1 MFRAAASPGWV
12 SGAPA
17 VCGPRSNCHERERR
31 LKGGEGKCG
40 LHFPCTRDENAS
52 RGFLSRAVRPR
63 PTACY
68 APKGEVAEG
77 RPPQRRRPPRLRGVP
92 AGWGGRTP
100 APSPAAVC
108 RLPAATSCLLITLKV
123 NEGPRGSCCRRGVRA
138 PPPGEPAGV
147 STWVSFPGHTREDGA
162 S

>member
-1 MFRAAASPGWV
+1 MVFISRVRGTKMQVGGSFQGQSARA
-12 SGAPA
+12 
-17 VCGPRSNCHERERR
+17 
-31 LKGGEGKCG
+31 
-40 LHFPCTRDENAS
+40 
-52 RGFLSRAVRPR
+52 
-63 PTACY
+63 
-68 APKGEVAEG
+68 
-77 RPPQRRRPPRLRGVP
+77 RRRVTPPKEKSQRGDLLSDAGLRDCAVFLRG
-92 AGWGGRTP
+92 GRDRTP